1 MAVPRA
7 FTLRAVA
14 AAFAAAVAVP
24 MAAVPAQADTLPPEE
39 LRSITDRLVFEHTL
53 DEFIAVSDRRPH
65 EPQLDWSNDGCSM
78 SPDEPLGYDFNPG
91 CVRHDFGYRNFKLQ
105 QRFDE
110 ANRLRIDNVFRDDL
124 YGICDGDWLCR
135 GVADIYYSAV
145 RGFGGVASDLDDAL
159 QRGDVEEKT
168 ERFLATAER
177 AEEAGSTGEAR
188 RLIAEFEEETGVDI
202 ESGAVPT
209 G

>member
-7 FTLRAVA
+7 FTLRAVTA
-14 AAFAAAVAVP
+14 ACAAAVTLP
-24 MAAVPAQADTLPPEE
+24 LAAAPAQADTLPPDE
-39 LRSITDRLVFEHTL
+39 LRRVTDAYVFDYAL
-53 DEFIAVSDRRPH
+53 DDFIAVSEQRPH

-78 SPDEPLGYDFNPG
+78 SPDQPLGYDFNPG

-110 ANRLRIDNVFRDDL
+110 SNRLRIDNVFRDDL
-124 YGICDGDWLCR
+124 YGICDGDWVCR

-145 RGFGGVASDLDDAL
+145 RGFGGFASDLDDAL
-159 QRGDVEEKT
+159 ERGDVEEKT
-168 ERFLATAER
+168 ERFLATAEKVEDSGT
-177 AEEAGSTGEAR
+177 AEEAE
-188 RLIAEFEEETGVDI
+188 RLMAEFEQETGVDLDT
-202 ESGAVPT
+202 EPVPV